1 MRNVSMKITRR
12 RLKQIISEEIYHYFK
27 NNKEHLLEDIDI
39 NSVDLDKLLHEILER
54 SNGIQQ

>member
-1 MRNVSMKITRR
+1 MKITRR